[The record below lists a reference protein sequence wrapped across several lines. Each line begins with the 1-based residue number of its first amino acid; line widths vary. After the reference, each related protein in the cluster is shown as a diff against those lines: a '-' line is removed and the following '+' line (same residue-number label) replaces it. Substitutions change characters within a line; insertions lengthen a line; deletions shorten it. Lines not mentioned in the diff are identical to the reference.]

1 LLCKEE
7 NSLLLYL
14 EKENLNQEDRLKIFF
29 SKAKKNK
36 DRNGI
41 RKGMVA
47 VAKMD
52 GSHNIITLGL
62 SKEAAGILAPKLQ
75 KSGGRLSLR

>member
-29 SKAKKNK
+29 SKAKKK
-36 DRNGI
+36 ARI
-41 RKGMVA
+41 GM
-47 VAKMD
+47 
-52 GSHNIITLGL
+52 
-62 SKEAAGILAPKLQ
+62 E
-75 KSGGRLSLR
+75 SGRGW

>member
-1 LLCKEE
+1 LQRREFPTFIPRKR
-7 NSLLLYL
+7 
-14 EKENLNQEDRLKIFF
+14 KPQPRGQAEDFLFEGK
-29 SKAKKNK
+29 KKNK